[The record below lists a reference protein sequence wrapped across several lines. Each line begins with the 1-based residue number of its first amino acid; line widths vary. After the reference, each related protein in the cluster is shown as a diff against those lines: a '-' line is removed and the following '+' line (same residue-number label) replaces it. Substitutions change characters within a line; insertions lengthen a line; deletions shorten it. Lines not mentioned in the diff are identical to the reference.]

1 MVACRQTSVTAFAR
15 QFHSAVGSLHVGNA
29 FTDDQTHASRN
40 LAMVQRYWIRHFFAL
55 RRHNDET
62 LSAFGC
68 ATDTARTRHSLRFLS
83 VRNVRHSRK
92 PLATVQCRLAGR
104 ILAVLHLHRV
114 PGYYRAVSVCAYDPS
129 AARIKLEASGPLRH
143 LVRRFGVVKPAVI
156 HGEPTA
162 TMLGINFD
170 EAVAEFDIAPGVI
183 LLRLNRRRKDRGIA
197 EHNARHRAR
206 KAHENKAGHRSE

>member
-1 MVACRQTSVTAFAR
+1 MVGSRQTSVTAFAR
-15 QFHSAVGSLHVGNA
+15 QFHSATGSLHAGNA
-29 FTDDQTHASRN
+29 FADDQTYASRN
-40 LAMVQRYWIRHFFAL
+40 LAMVQRYCIRRFFA
-55 RRHNDET
+55 RRRYDDEI
-62 LSAFGC
+62 LSAFGY

-114 PGYYRAVSVCAYDPS
+114 PGYYRAVPVCAYDPS

-183 LLRLNRRRKDRGIA
+183 LLRLNRRRKDRIDS
-197 EHNARHRAR
+197 NDRY
-206 KAHENKAGHRSE
+206 